1 MNKEI
6 KHNIIIFFISILILA
21 GIIYGGYTLIIG
33 RDGVVNKISSVE
45 SEFDK
50 NEVLEILTD
59 LVKEKYMDVYK
70 ESKDNSDVK
79 LEEAYNTNVAI
90 SYLVEKDILEYYY
103 YYSYDENSK
112 EYKYI
117 TDGNIDENAQKRDDL
132 YYIKASNIEQVN
144 TYGKGNKFDGA
155 NINKIDTFILEK
167 KVDND
172 VISYEVKYFDQDGK
186 EENVGKLEL
195 ANPLIK

>member
-6 KHNIIIFFISILILA
+6 KHNIIIFIISILILA

-45 SEFDK
+45 NEFDK

-59 LVKEKYMDVYK
+59 LVKEKYMNVYK
-70 ESKDNSDVK
+70 ETKDNSDIK
-79 LEEAYNTNVAI
+79 LEDAYNTDVAI
-90 SYLVEKDILEYYY
+90 SYLVEKDVLEYYY

-117 TDGNIDENAQKRDDL
+117 TDENIDENTKKRDDI
-132 YYIKASNIEQVN
+132 YYIKANKIEQVK
-144 TYGKGNKFDGA
+144 TYGKGDKFDGN

-167 KVDND
+167 KVDNE
-172 VISYEVKYFDQDGK
+172 VTSYEIKYFNQDGK
-186 EENVGKLEL
+186 EESVGKLEL